1 MGAGD
6 RIQSSVANDL
16 INHVYLMKPLFI
28 YIYIYIMLF
37 WMAVC
42 SVPQFLSAG
51 FSRHM
56 WAWLRD
62 SSFEDLECDQ
72 DL

>member
-1 MGAGD
+1 M
-6 RIQSSVANDL
+6 DL
-16 INHVYLMKPLFI
+16 LVKGYI